1 MAQTGAYDRTK
12 KSIRNSIVAVSL
24 QVVSLLIG
32 FWSRRIFLNHLGT
45 EVLGLNTTANS
56 LLQFLNLAEMGI
68 GGAIGVTLYKPLFE
82 NDRKTIREVVALN
95 GWLYKRIAFIVIVGS
110 IVLSFFFPR
119 IFTKMELPMWYA
131 YASFGVLLY
140 GALLGYFVNYK
151 QILLSADQ
159 KEYKIQFSFK
169 LVAIFKLIAEAFAI
183 KYFENGFY
191 WWLGLEFVFST
202 VSAIVLTGTVNKEY
216 PYLKEKVQNTN
227 SLHKRY
233 PDVTK
238 KIKQILFQKIGG
250 FVLEQSSPLFIY
262 AFASL
267 TMVSLYG
274 NYTLLTIN
282 LGALLTALFNGL
294 NGSIGNMV
302 AEGNKNLI
310 MKVFRELFSSRFLIV
325 GVCCICL
332 WILTE
337 PFLTL
342 WIGEGYILNKTT
354 LALVILLFFLGQ
366 IRLTV
371 DSFCYAYGIF
381 WDIWA
386 PLTEA
391 SINIVT
397 SILLGS
403 RYGLNGILTGVALS
417 QIIMIYGW
425 RPYLLFH
432 WGLKESIW
440 YYLKIFG
447 KHLLLFAASFGFI
460 IYVNHSISIPQIDN
474 FGIFFIYAVVVF
486 LSSSIALG
494 GLLYISESG
503 IRTFIKRICN
513 TINFKV
519 K

>member
-1 MAQTGAYDRTK
+1 MAQAGAYDRTK

-95 GWLYKRIAFIVIVGS
+95 GWLYKRIALIVISGS
-110 IVLSFFFPR
+110 IILSFFFPS
-119 IFTKMELPMWYA
+119 IFTKMELPIWYA

-151 QILLSADQ
+151 QVLLSADQ

-169 LVAIFKLIAEAFAI
+169 LVAIFKLVAEAFAI
-183 KYFENGFY
+183 KYFEHGFY

-202 VSAIVLTGTVNKEY
+202 ISAITLTRTVNKEY

-250 FVLEQSSPLFIY
+250 FVLGQSSPLFIY

-274 NYTLLTIN
+274 NYTLLTVN

-310 MKVFRELFSSRFLIV
+310 MKIFRELFSSRFLIV

-337 PFLTL
+337 PFLIL
-342 WIGEGYILNKTT
+342 WVGEGYLLNKTT
-354 LALVILLFFLGQ
+354 LALVILLFFLSQ
-366 IRLTV
+366 VRSTV

-391 SINIVT
+391 AINIVL
-397 SILLGS
+397 SIILG
-403 RYGLNGILTGVALS
+403 RHYGLNGILTGVAMS
-417 QIIMIYGW
+417 QMIMIYGW

-432 WGLKESIW
+432 WGLKESIG

-447 KHLLLFAASFGFI
+447 KHLLLLAISFGI
-460 IYVNHSISIPQIDN
+460 IFFVNKSITLPQIDN
-474 FGIFFIYAVVVF
+474 FGLFLIYAVTVF
-486 LSSSIALG
+486 ILSSFVLG
-494 GLLYISESG
+494 GLLYFSESG
-503 IRTFIKRICN
+503 IRSFIKRICN
-513 TINFKV
+513 TINLNV